1 MAEKQGGLKV
11 GVTAGIYYAA
21 RAEELNSA
29 IKKLG
34 YTLTRGTAAME
45 IPADVAHEVPYS
57 HGREIRHMARKQ
69 AVDVCFHGDLSIPF
83 EMPERGEWRDA
94 QDRVRKSLR
103 SAVYVGA
110 SYIDFHACLN
120 IWLELI
126 TYAVRK
132 LTMSF
137 CDERGKFISKVLKE
151 DAKTRE
157 WFVKSKTRFYA
168 GDILKQ
174 QEETEFS
181 TKFEVT
187 ADREYKEEI
196 EKRFREFFARRMAQF
211 KAALNVRDSR
221 TGERREPL
229 PEEIEHAID
238 NFIQSAEL
246 SGTIRRS
253 DAGPF
258 YEPLKELRKFRV
270 QHNSELRRRMLEDF
284 IRKKLA
290 KGGRWESEELRAVVG
305 VVDGYHIDRK
315 SVVEG
320 KSVELGGR

>member
-29 IKKLG
+29 IKKLR

-83 EMPERGEWRDA
+83 EMPERGEWRGA
-94 QDRVRKSLR
+94 QGRGRKSLR

-181 TKFEVT
+181 TQFEVT
-187 ADREYKEEI
+187 ADREYKEEL
-196 EKRFREFFARRMAQF
+196 ERRFRGFFAKHREAF
-211 KAALNVRDSR
+211 VREHPVRER
-221 TGERREPL
+221 TLQG
-229 PEEIEHAID
+229 I
-238 NFIQSAEL
+238 
-246 SGTIRRS
+246 
-253 DAGPF
+253 
-258 YEPLKELRKFRV
+258 V
-270 QHNSELRRRMLEDF
+270 QR
-284 IRKKLA
+284 A
-290 KGGRWESEELRAVVG
+290 PTAEEL
-305 VVDGYHIDRK
+305 
-315 SVVEG
+315 E
-320 KSVELGGR
+320 